1 MKTKLLITF
10 AVILCVAVLAAQS
23 MAADDVVHAVSGAVT
38 KVDKTSKT
46 FAINTADGTEHVFKY
61 TDNTMVRAA
70 KDTGSDAKKG
80 GLDAYMDGKEGTNV
94 VVHYTEKGADK
105 TAVGVDDLGKDTLK
119 VSEGT
124 VTKVDEA
131 ARTVTVK
138 TKDGAED
145 TYQLSKTAVVDTS
158 KGVAKGTKE
167 GEKVTVQYT
176 EEGGKKVA
184 HFLRRL

>member
-1 MKTKLLITF
+1 MK
-10 AVILCVAVLAAQS
+10 
-23 MAADDVVHAVSGAVT
+23 
-38 KVDKTSKT
+38 
-46 FAINTADGTEHVFKY
+46 
-61 TDNTMVRAA
+61 
-70 KDTGSDAKKG
+70 
-80 GLDAYMDGKEGTNV
+80 V

-158 KGVAKGTKE
+158 KGVAKGAKARRESHRSIHRRRWQE
-167 GEKVTVQYT
+167 GRTFLAPLVTHSVKST
-176 EEGGKKVA
+176 RPV
-184 HFLRRL
+184 